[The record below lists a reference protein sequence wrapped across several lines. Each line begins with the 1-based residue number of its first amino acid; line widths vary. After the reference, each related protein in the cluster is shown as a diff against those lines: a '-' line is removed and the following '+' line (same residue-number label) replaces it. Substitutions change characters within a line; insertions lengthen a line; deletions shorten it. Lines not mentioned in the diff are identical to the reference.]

1 MSSRVACRV
10 PLATCHVPCRRYRW
24 FFDSPRGEE
33 DRFDSDR
40 FVLSVSEEHQE
51 FVKELRLT
59 QAFSVFVQER
69 TEILPSLAFMNTF
82 DRCLDDPTHAK
93 WLTRSNVAAIPLQVT
108 VPSLDW
114 QAVCKGQVVHMD
126 GSGSAND
133 VASLI
138 TKCDAPLRVRRRLQ
152 VAHTHVLA
160 FVSVQVGRCLGA
172 GRWRKQS

>member
-1 MSSRVACRV
+1 MACRV

-93 WLTRSNVAAIPLQVT
+93 WLTRSQCAYQRASMSAGSKVVESVFVMVCAISSVT
-108 VPSLDW
+108 
-114 QAVCKGQVVHMD
+114 
-126 GSGSAND
+126 
-133 VASLI
+133 
-138 TKCDAPLRVRRRLQ
+138 CDCH
-152 VAHTHVLA
+152 HTACDQNALPA
-160 FVSVQVGRCLGA
+160 
-172 GRWRKQS
+172 